1 MKKKTFMFLY
11 VLFCLLLVGFLVAS
25 LVVKYAKAEE
35 IDPSEETYIEETIT
49 EEPQAEEPVAEEPK
63 EDVEWLNKIEK
74 WGIDALVS
82 LLGSG
87 IVCVIFRKILL
98 NLISDIKTRKKEVKD
113 ESDKSRDKIDEA
125 LQLLEKEKEEFEKEK
140 KAFIQAGLA
149 FYRNSKDAIVLMVC
163 GITEL
168 VENGTAEKVKEML
181 NGEDKEI

>member
-35 IDPSEETYIEETIT
+35 INPSEKTYIEETIT
-49 EEPQAEEPVAEEPK
+49 EEPQAEEPK
-63 EDVEWLNKIEK
+63 EDVEFLNNIKN
-74 WGIDALVS
+74 WGITALVS

-87 IVCVIFRKILL
+87 VVCAIFRKTLL
-98 NLISDIKTRKKEVKD
+98 NLIADFITRKKEVKD

-125 LQLLEKEKEEFEKEK
+125 LQLLKKEKEEFEKEK

-149 FYRNSKDAIVLMVC
+149 FYRNSKDAIALMAC
-163 GITEL
+163 GISEL